1 MPACPNC
8 GEENPERARFCWSCG
23 AAIAEAARTA
33 AEERKIVSVLFVDL
47 VGFTA
52 ASEKADPEDVR
63 ARLRPYHARVK
74 QEIERFGG
82 TVEKFVGDAVMAV
95 FGAPVSREDDAERAV
110 NSALRILDAI
120 VELNEEHPDL
130 ELTVRGAVNTG
141 EAMVTLGARPAEG
154 ESFVAGDVVNTAAR
168 LQQSAPVSGIVVGE
182 TTYRATKDLFEYEP
196 LEPVAAKGKAE
207 SLPLW
212 HAIAPRRR
220 FGVDVE
226 PIVRTPLIGRDDDLA
241 LLQSIYTR
249 TLRDASVQLV
259 TVAGEPGVGKTR
271 LLAEFR
277 KWVDDRPELVFWR
290 QGRSLSYGAG
300 ITYWALGEMVKA
312 QAGILES
319 DTPEEAAA
327 KLAIAVEE
335 AAADT
340 SERDWLNAS
349 LAPLVGASAAPAGER
364 DESFTA
370 WRRFIEGIAS
380 ERPLVLV
387 FEDLHWA
394 DDALVAFVEHLVDW
408 STDVPLLVLCSARP
422 ELYERHAG
430 WGGGKRNSNTISL
443 SPLGADE
450 TARLLAALLQ
460 KAVLPAETQRTLLER
475 AGGNPLYAEEFVRML
490 SDRGVLTEQ
499 GELSD
504 DDIPVPDNVQALIA
518 ARLDT
523 LPPDRKALLHDGA
536 VVGKVF
542 WAGAIASMGDRDED
556 FVRAGLHELARK
568 ELVRSARTSSVSEQ
582 AEYSFWHLLVRDVAY
597 SQIPRAERGRKHVA
611 AAEWVESM
619 AGERVT
625 DHAELLAYHYEQ
637 ALELAKAAGDATET
651 SRLQE
656 PAFRFLGLAGD
667 RARSLDLQK
676 AADYYTRALDFA
688 PNDLQRARALLKLA
702 EVAAVG
708 DTRTTSRDARQEA
721 YELFLQ
727 HGDELGAGEAL
738 VGLSW
743 NAWLSG
749 ASAEAER
756 MLAEA
761 TELLERHPPGR
772 ELSLAYR
779 RRAGQDMI
787 RGRAAAALV
796 SSQKSLDLAE
806 ELGIREDFTS
816 VLQFR
821 GVARCE
827 LGDVEQGLADLREGL
842 RLSLE
847 EGFVRGAGIGY
858 SNLGSFVWLTVGAEA
873 ALEIHEA
880 GIAFDEQRGSQ
891 GNRHWKI
898 AESAWMLYDLGRWD
912 EVLERTARVLA
923 FVGSSMG
930 QLRLVALPYMAQV
943 LVRRGKTAEAA
954 TLVEEFVPLARAARD
969 GQVLVPALAVAALVE
984 QARGDLAAAVGF
996 VEEIEEATQG
1006 ISDFYRA
1013 RFLDELAT
1021 VCVEAGDLDVVRRL
1035 VDSIRMTAGR
1045 AGHSLVGARA
1055 VLAEADGDPE
1065 AALPLFEEAAKRWAE
1080 YGYVFGR
1087 GLALLGSAR
1096 CLLALGRG
1104 TEATPVLHQ
1113 ARDIFAGLDAAPMLA
1128 EVDALLGD
1136 QPAAA
1141 RAAK

>member
-1 MPACPNC
+1 
-8 GEENPERARFCWSCG
+8 
-23 AAIAEAARTA
+23 
-33 AEERKIVSVLFVDL
+33 
-47 VGFTA
+47 
-52 ASEKADPEDVR
+52 
-63 ARLRPYHARVK
+63 
-74 QEIERFGG
+74 
-82 TVEKFVGDAVMAV
+82 
-95 FGAPVSREDDAERAV
+95 
-110 NSALRILDAI
+110 
-120 VELNEEHPDL
+120 
-130 ELTVRGAVNTG
+130 
-141 EAMVTLGARPAEG
+141 
-154 ESFVAGDVVNTAAR
+154 
-168 LQQSAPVSGIVVGE
+168 
-182 TTYRATKDLFEYEP
+182 
-196 LEPVAAKGKAE
+196 
-207 SLPLW
+207 
-212 HAIAPRRR
+212 
-220 FGVDVE
+220 
-226 PIVRTPLIGRDDDLA
+226 
-241 LLQSIYTR
+241 
-249 TLRDASVQLV
+249 
-259 TVAGEPGVGKTR
+259 
-271 LLAEFR
+271 
-277 KWVDDRPELVFWR
+277 
-290 QGRSLSYGAG
+290 
-300 ITYWALGEMVKA
+300 
-312 QAGILES
+312 
-319 DTPEEAAA
+319 
-327 KLAIAVEE
+327 
-335 AAADT
+335 DT

-568 ELVRSARTSSVSEQ
+568 ELVRS
-582 AEYSFWHLLVRDVAY
+582 
-597 SQIPRAERGRKHVA
+597 
-611 AAEWVESM
+611 
-619 AGERVT
+619 
-625 DHAELLAYHYEQ
+625 EQ

-708 DTRTTSRDARQEA
+708 ETRTTSRDARQEA

-880 GIAFDEQRGSQ
+880 GIAFD
-891 GNRHWKI
+891 
-898 AESAWMLYDLGRWD
+898 
-912 EVLERTARVLA
+912 
-923 FVGSSMG
+923 
-930 QLRLVALPYMAQV
+930 
-943 LVRRGKTAEAA
+943 
-954 TLVEEFVPLARAARD
+954 
-969 GQVLVPALAVAALVE
+969 
-984 QARGDLAAAVGF
+984 
-996 VEEIEEATQG
+996 
-1006 ISDFYRA
+1006 
-1013 RFLDELAT
+1013 
-1021 VCVEAGDLDVVRRL
+1021 
-1035 VDSIRMTAGR
+1035 
-1045 AGHSLVGARA
+1045 
-1055 VLAEADGDPE
+1055 
-1065 AALPLFEEAAKRWAE
+1065 
-1080 YGYVFGR
+1080 
-1087 GLALLGSAR
+1087 
-1096 CLLALGRG
+1096 
-1104 TEATPVLHQ
+1104 
-1113 ARDIFAGLDAAPMLA
+1113 
-1128 EVDALLGD
+1128 
-1136 QPAAA
+1136 
-1141 RAAK
+1141 

>member
-1 MPACPNC
+1 MPACPTC

-23 AAIAEAARTA
+23 AAIDDAPRRAT
-33 AEERKIVSVLFVDL
+33 EERKIISVLFVDL

-52 ASEKADPEDVR
+52 ASENADPEDVR

-120 VELNEEHPDL
+120 VELNDEHPGL

-141 EAMVTLGARPAEG
+141 EAMVTLDARPAEG
-154 ESFVAGDVVNTAAR
+154 ESIVAGDVVNTAAR
-168 LQQSAPVSGIVVGE
+168 LQQSAPVGGIVVGE

-196 LEPVAAKGKAE
+196 LEPVAVKGKAG

-212 HAIAPRRR
+212 QAIAPRRR

-241 LLQSIYTR
+241 LLQSIHTR

-259 TVAGEPGVGKTR
+259 TVTGEPGVGKTR

-277 KWVDDRPELVFWR
+277 KWVDDQPELVFWR

-327 KLAIAVEE
+327 KLAVAVQE
-335 AAADT
+335 AAEDP

-349 LAPLVGASAAPAGER
+349 LAPLVGAGAAVAGDR

-380 ERPLVLV
+380 ARPLVLV

-422 ELYERHAG
+422 ELYERHPG

-443 SPLGADE
+443 SPLGAEE
-450 TARLLAALLQ
+450 TSRLLAALLQ
-460 KAVLPAETQRTLLER
+460 KAVLPADTQRTLLER

-542 WAGAIASMGDRDED
+542 WAGAIASMGDRDEA
-556 FVRAGLHELARK
+556 FVRTGLHELARK

-597 SQIPRAERGRKHVA
+597 SQIPRAERARKHVA
-611 AAEWVESM
+611 AAEWVERM

-637 ALELAKAAGDATET
+637 ALALVKTMADPSGT
-651 SRLQE
+651 SRLEEQ
-656 PAFRFLGLAGD
+656 AFRFFGLAGD
-667 RARSLDLQK
+667 RARSLDIRK
-676 AADYYTRALDFA
+676 AADYYTRAIDFA
-688 PNDLQRARALLKLA
+688 PDDLGRARALLKLA
-702 EVAAVG
+702 EMRESQNTPKG
-708 DTRTTSRDARQEA
+708 RDARRQA
-721 YELFLQ
+721 YELFLR

-743 NAWLSG
+743 EAWLDGSG
-749 ASAEAER
+749 SEAER
-756 MLAEA
+756 LLEQA

-779 RRAGQDMI
+779 RRAGRDMM
-787 RGRAAAALV
+787 RGHAAAALV
-796 SSQKSLDLAE
+796 SSERSLALAE
-806 ELGIREDFTS
+806 ELGIREHFTS

-858 SNLGSFVWLTVGAEA
+858 SNLGSFVWLSLGPEA
-873 ALEIHEA
+873 GLEIHRE
-880 GIAFDEQRGSQ
+880 GIVFDERRGAQ
-891 GNRHWKI
+891 GNLYWLL
-898 AESAWMLYDLGRWD
+898 AESTWMLYDLGRWD
-912 EVLERTARVLA
+912 EVLEAAMGVLA
-923 FVGSSMG
+923 FVGSSTG

-943 LVRRGKTAEAA
+943 LVRRGETTQAA
-954 TLVEEFVPLARAARD
+954 ALVEEFVPLAREARD
-969 GQVLVPALAVAALVE
+969 AQVLVPALGVAALFA
-984 QARGDLAAAVGF
+984 QARGDLKAAVGF
-996 VEEIEEATQG
+996 VDELEQATRV
-1006 ISDFYRA
+1006 ISDFHRA
-1013 RFLDELAT
+1013 RFLDELTA
-1021 VCVEAGDLDVVRRL
+1021 VCIEAGELALARRF

-1045 AGHSLVGARA
+1045 AGHALVAA
-1055 VLAEADGDPE
+1055 QAQLTEADGDPE
-1065 AALPLFEEAAKRWAE
+1065 AALVLFEEAAKRWGE
-1080 YGYVFGR
+1080 YGYVLAR
-1087 GLALLGSAR
+1087 GLALLGAGR
-1096 CLLALGRG
+1096 CLIALGQASD
-1104 TEATPVLHQ
+1104 ATAVLQQ
-1113 ARDIFAGLDAAPMLA
+1113 AREIFAALGAVPALA

>member
-1 MPACPNC
+1 MPACPKC

-23 AAIAEAARTA
+23 AAFADAPRSS

-63 ARLRPYHARVK
+63 ARLRPYHSRVK

-120 VELNEEHPDL
+120 VELNEEHPGL
-130 ELTVRGAVNTG
+130 ELSVRGAVNTG

-154 ESFVAGDVVNTAAR
+154 EGFVAGDVVNTAAR
-168 LQQSAPVSGIVVGE
+168 LQQSAPVGGIVVGQ
-182 TTYRATKDLFEYEP
+182 TTYRATKALFEYER
-196 LEPVAAKGKAE
+196 LDAVALKGKAE

-212 HAIAPRRR
+212 QAIAPRRR

-259 TVAGEPGVGKTR
+259 TVTGEPGVGKTR

-290 QGRSLSYGAG
+290 QGRSLSYGEG

-319 DTPEEAAA
+319 DTPEEAVA
-327 KLAIAVEE
+327 KLAVAVQE
-335 AAADT
+335 AAEDP

-349 LAPLVGASAAPAGER
+349 LAPLAGAGAALASER
-364 DESFTA
+364 EESFTA

-380 ERPLVLV
+380 TRPLVLV

-408 STDVPLLVLCSARP
+408 SSGVPLLVLCSARP
-422 ELYERHAG
+422 ELYERHPG

-490 SDRGVLTEQ
+490 SDRGVLTEH

-504 DDIPVPDNVQALIA
+504 GDIPVPDNVQSLIA

-523 LPPDRKALLHDGA
+523 LAPDRKALLHDGA

-556 FVRAGLHELARK
+556 SVRTGLHELARK

-611 AAEWVESM
+611 VAEWVESM

-656 PAFRFLGLAGD
+656 PAYRFLRLAGD

-676 AADYYTRALDFA
+676 AAGYYSRAVDFA
-688 PNDLQRARALLKLA
+688 PDDLQRARALLKFA
-702 EVAAVG
+702 EVATVG
-708 DTRTTSRDARQEA
+708 DTGAVSDARQEA

-743 NAWLSG
+743 DAWLSG
-749 ASAEAER
+749 SAAEAER
-756 MLAEA
+756 MLGEA

-796 SSQKSLDLAE
+796 SSQRSLDLAE

-827 LGDVEQGLADLREGL
+827 VGDVENGLADLREGL
-842 RLSLE
+842 KLSLE

-858 SNLGSFVWLTVGAEA
+858 SNLGCFLWFTAGPEA
-873 ALEIHEA
+873 GLEIHDA
-880 GIAFDEQRGSQ
+880 GIAFDEQRGSY
-891 GNRHWKI
+891 GNMHWKT

-912 EVLERTARVLA
+912 EVMEGTARVLA
-923 FVGSSMG
+923 FVGSSTG

-943 LVRRGKTAEAA
+943 LVRRGRTAEAA
-954 TLVEEFVPLARAARD
+954 VLVEEFLPLARDARD
-969 GQVLVPALAVAALVE
+969 AQVLVPALAVAAFVE
-984 QARGDLAAAVGF
+984 QARGDLSAAVGF
-996 VEEIEEATQG
+996 VEEIEQTTRG
-1006 ISDFYRA
+1006 ISDFHRA
-1013 RFLDELAT
+1013 RFLHELAT
-1021 VCVEAGDLDVVRRL
+1021 VCVEAGDLDLMRRL
-1035 VDSIRMTAGR
+1035 VDSIRITVGR
-1045 AGHSLVGARA
+1045 VGHSLVGARA
-1055 VLAEADGDPE
+1055 VLAEAGGDPK
-1065 AALPLFEEAAKRWAE
+1065 AALLLFEEAAKRWGE
-1080 YGYVFGR
+1080 YGFAFGR

-1104 TEATPVLHQ
+1104 TEAAPVLHQ
-1113 ARDIFAGLDAAPMLA
+1113 ARDIFAALGAAPALA

>member
-1 MPACPNC
+1 
-8 GEENPERARFCWSCG
+8 
-23 AAIAEAARTA
+23 
-33 AEERKIVSVLFVDL
+33 
-47 VGFTA
+47 
-52 ASEKADPEDVR
+52 
-63 ARLRPYHARVK
+63 VK

-110 NSALRILDAI
+110 NSALRVLDAI

-154 ESFVAGDVVNTAAR
+154 ESIVAGDVVNTAAR

-182 TTYRATKDLFEYEP
+182 TTYRATRDLFEYEP
-196 LEPVAAKGKAE
+196 LEPVAVKGKAE

-226 PIVRTPLIGRDDDLA
+226 PIMRTPLIGRDDDLA

-319 DTPEEAAA
+319 DTPEEAGA

-335 AAADT
+335 AAADP

-370 WRRFIEGIAS
+370 WRRFIEAIAS

-422 ELYERHAG
+422 ELYERHPG

-556 FVRAGLHELARK
+556 LVRTGLHELARK
-568 ELVRSARTSSVSEQ
+568 ELVRPARTSSVSEQ

-637 ALELAKAAGDATET
+637 ALELAKTAGDATET
-651 SRLQE
+651 SRLQD

-676 AADYYTRALDFA
+676 AAGYYSRASDLA
-688 PNDLQRARALLKLA
+688 PDDLQRARALLKLA
-702 EVAAVG
+702 DVALGEIGAM
-708 DTRTTSRDARQEA
+708 RSAREEA
-721 YELFLQ
+721 YELFLR

-738 VGLSW
+738 IGLGW
-743 NAWLSG
+743 HAWLGG

-756 MLAEA
+756 MLGEA

-779 RRAGQDMI
+779 RRAGTDMI
-787 RGRAAAALV
+787 RGHAAATLV
-796 SSQKSLDLAE
+796 SSQKSLALAE
-806 ELGIREDFTS
+806 ELGISEDVAT

-827 LGDVEQGLADLREGL
+827 LGDVESGLADLREGL

-858 SNLGSFVWLTVGAEA
+858 SNLGCFLWFTAGPEA
-873 ALEIHEA
+873 GLEIHEA
-880 GIAFDEQRGSQ
+880 GIAFDEQRGSH
-891 GNRHWKI
+891 GNLHWKI

-912 EVLERTARVLA
+912 EVLEGTARVLA
-923 FVGSSMG
+923 FVGSSTG
-930 QLRLVALPYMAQV
+930 QLRLIALPYMAQV
-943 LVRRGKTAEAA
+943 LVRRGRTAEAA
-954 TLVEEFVPLARAARD
+954 VLVEEYLPFARD
-969 GQVLVPALAVAALVE
+969 ARDAQVLVPALAVAAFVE
-984 QARGDLAAAVGF
+984 QARGDLPAAVDF
-996 VEEIEEATQG
+996 VEEIEQATRE
-1006 ISDFYRA
+1006 ISDFHRA
-1013 RFLDELAT
+1013 RFLDELAA
-1021 VCVEAGDLDVVRRL
+1021 VCVEAGDLDVMRRL
-1035 VDSIRMTAGR
+1035 VDSIRMTTGR

-1055 VLAEADGDPE
+1055 VLAEADGDPK
-1065 AALPLFEEAAKRWAE
+1065 AALFLFEEAAKRWGE
-1080 YGYVFGR
+1080 YGFVFGR

-1096 CLLALGRG
+1096 CLIALGRT

-1113 ARDIFAGLDAAPMLA
+1113 ARDIFAGLDAAPTLA

>member
-1 MPACPNC
+1 MSACPTC
-8 GEENPERARFCWSCG
+8 GQDNPERARFCWSCG
-23 AAIAEAARTA
+23 AAIAEAPRSA

-154 ESFVAGDVVNTAAR
+154 ESIVAGDVVNTAAR

-182 TTYRATKDLFEYEP
+182 TTYRATKDLFEYAP
-196 LEPVAAKGKAE
+196 LEPVAVKGKAK

-259 TVAGEPGVGKTR
+259 TVTGEPGVGKTR

-319 DTPEEAAA
+319 DAPEEAAA
-327 KLAIAVEE
+327 KLAVAVQE
-335 AAADT
+335 AAADAA
-340 SERDWLNAS
+340 ERDWLNAS
-349 LAPLVGASAAPAGER
+349 LAPLVGAGAAPAGER

-380 ERPLVLV
+380 GRPLVLV

-422 ELYERHAG
+422 ELYERHPG

-504 DDIPVPDNVQALIA
+504 DEIPVPDNVQALIA

-523 LPPDRKALLHDGA
+523 LPPERKALLHDGA

-542 WAGAIASMGDRDED
+542 WAGAIASMGDREEGV
-556 FVRAGLHELARK
+556 VRTGLHELARK

-597 SQIPRAERGRKHVA
+597 SQIPRAERARKHVA

-637 ALELAKAAGDATET
+637 ALELTKAAGDVSET
-651 SRLQE
+651 KRLEE

-667 RARSLDLQK
+667 RARTLDLQK
-676 AADYYTRALDFA
+676 AAGYYSRALDFA
-688 PNDLQRARALLKLA
+688 PDDLQRARALLKLA
-702 EVAAVG
+702 DVAMGGMVVM
-708 DTRTTSRDARQEA
+708 RNARQEA
-721 YELFLQ
+721 YELFLR

-756 MLAEA
+756 MLGEA

-873 ALEIHEA
+873 GLEIHEA

-898 AESAWMLYDLGRWD
+898 AESAWMLYDLGRWG
-912 EVLERTARVLA
+912 EVLQATDRALA
-923 FVGSSMG
+923 FASSSTG
-930 QLRLVALPYMAQV
+930 QLRLVCLPYTAQV

-954 TLVEEFVPLARAARD
+954 VLVDELVPLARDARD
-969 GQVLVPALAVAALVE
+969 AQVLVPTLAVAALVE
-984 QARGDLAAAVGF
+984 QARGDLQAAVGF
-996 VEEIEEATQG
+996 VEEIEQATRG
-1006 ISDFYRA
+1006 ISDFHRA
-1013 RFLDELAT
+1013 RFLDELAA

-1045 AGHSLVGARA
+1045 AGHALVGARA
-1055 VLAEADGDPE
+1055 ALAEADGDPE
-1065 AALPLFEEAAKRWAE
+1065 AALLLFEEAAKRWAD
-1080 YGYVFGR
+1080 YGFVFGR

-1096 CLLALGRG
+1096 CLLALGRR
-1104 TEATPVLHQ
+1104 TDAAPVLQQ
-1113 ARDIFAGLDAAPMLA
+1113 ARDIFASLEAAPSVA

>member
-1 MPACPNC
+1 MPACPAC

-23 AAIAEAARTA
+23 AAIAEAPRSG

-52 ASEKADPEDVR
+52 ASEQADPEDVR

-120 VELNEEHPDL
+120 VELNDDHPGL

-154 ESFVAGDVVNTAAR
+154 ESIVAGDVVNTAAR

-196 LEPVAAKGKAE
+196 LEPVAVKGKAE

-226 PIVRTPLIGRDDDLA
+226 PIVRTPLIGRDDDLS

-259 TVAGEPGVGKTR
+259 TVTGEPGVGKTR

-319 DTPEEAAA
+319 DTPEAAA
-327 KLAIAVEE
+327 TKLAVAVDE
-335 AAADT
+335 ATTDS
-340 SERDWLNAS
+340 SEREWLNAS
-349 LAPLVGASAAPAGER
+349 LAPLVGAATEAVGER
-364 DESFTA
+364 EESFTA

-422 ELYERHAG
+422 ELYERHQG

-460 KAVLPAETQRTLLER
+460 KAVLPAETQRTLLGR

-490 SDRGVLTEQ
+490 SDRGVLSEQ

-542 WAGAIASMGDRDED
+542 WAGAIASMGDRDEGV
-556 FVRAGLHELARK
+556 VRTGLHELARK

-597 SQIPRAERGRKHVA
+597 SQIPRAQRARKHVA

-637 ALELAKAAGDATET
+637 ALELTKAAGDVSET
-651 SRLQE
+651 KRLEE

-676 AADYYTRALDFA
+676 AAGYYSRALDFA
-688 PNDLQRARALLKLA
+688 PDDLPRARALLKLA
-702 EVAAVG
+702 DVAVG
-708 DTRTTSRDARQEA
+708 ETGAVRNARQEA
-721 YELFLQ
+721 YELFLR

-749 ASAEAER
+749 ASADAER
-756 MLAEA
+756 MLGEA

-806 ELGIREDFTS
+806 ELGLREDFTS

-847 EGFVRGAGIGY
+847 EGFVKGAGVGY
-858 SNLGSFVWLTVGAEA
+858 SNLGCFVWLTAGAEA
-873 ALEIHEA
+873 GLEIHEA
-880 GIAFDEQRGSQ
+880 GIVFDEQRGSQ

-912 EVLERTARVLA
+912 EALRATDRALA
-923 FVGSSMG
+923 FAGSSTG
-930 QLRLVALPYMAQV
+930 QLRLVALPYTAQV

-954 TLVEEFVPLARAARD
+954 VLVEEFVPLARNARD
-969 GQVLVPALAVAALVE
+969 AQVLVPALAVAALVAH
-984 QARGDLAAAVGF
+984 ARGDLAAAVGF
-996 VEEIEEATQG
+996 VEEIEQATRE
-1006 ISDFYRA
+1006 ISDFHRA
-1013 RFLDELAT
+1013 HFLDELAV
-1021 VCVEAGDLDVVRRL
+1021 VCVEAGDLDVMRRL

-1045 AGHSLVGARA
+1045 AGHALVGARA

-1065 AALPLFEEAAKRWAE
+1065 AALLLFEEAAKRWAD
-1080 YGYVFGR
+1080 YGFVFGR

-1096 CLLALGRG
+1096 CLLALGRT

-1113 ARDIFAGLDAAPMLA
+1113 ARDIFAELEAAPALA